1 MSSSLSSSA
10 VCAVLPW
17 ILFAPAFAGETVSI
31 QTVLHA
37 LDQAEAR
44 RESQLPGYTVTE
56 HYTLAVSRFSLSA
69 EMTVETV
76 YRREQGKSF
85 HVISRSG
92 SPMLQSRV
100 FDRLLSEEAEMSRGE
115 TRRGLLVNSAN
126 YAVRLGG
133 EATLEGTEC
142 YVLELTP
149 RTKSTYLLQGRAW
162 VDKEDGSLIRIEGV
176 PGASPSF
183 LSGRPRITREY
194 EKLGEFWLARRSHSV
209 TDTFLSGKSELV
221 IDYRDYR
228 ILSDYAPRP

>member
-1 MSSSLSSSA
+1 MISSLSSRS
-10 VCAVLPW
+10 VFVVLPL
-17 ILFAPAFAGETVSI
+17 ILFAPAFAADAVSS
-31 QTVLHA
+31 QTVLRA

-44 RESQLPGYTVTE
+44 RESLLPGYSVTE
-56 HYTLAVSRFSLSA
+56 HYTLAVSRFSLFA

-100 FDRLLSEEAEMSRGE
+100 FDRLLTEEAEMSRGE
-115 TRRGLLVNSAN
+115 TRRSLLVNSAN
-126 YAVRLGG
+126 YALRLTG
-133 EATLEGTEC
+133 EEVLAGTAC

-149 RTKSTYLLQGRAW
+149 RTKSTHLLQGRAW
-162 VDKEDGSLIRIEGV
+162 IDKEAGSLIRIEGV

-183 LSGRPRITREY
+183 LSGRPTITREY
-194 EKLGEFWLARRSHSV
+194 EKFGEFWLARRSHSL
-209 TDTFLSGKSELV
+209 TDTLLSGKTELV

-228 ILSDYAPRP
+228 ILSDSAGQ